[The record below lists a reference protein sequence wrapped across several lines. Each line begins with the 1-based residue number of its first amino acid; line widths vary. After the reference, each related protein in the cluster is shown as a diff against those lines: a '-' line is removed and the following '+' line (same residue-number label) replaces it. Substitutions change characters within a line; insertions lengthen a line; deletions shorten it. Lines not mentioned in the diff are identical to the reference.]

1 MKEPVTLYTLD
12 RLEYSQEI
20 LLYREPKELSLT
32 IWVIVSLFAAV
43 ICWIVFGKMEETVRA
58 KGIVRPVSNI
68 SQVKNAVSG
77 EITGLYYRPA
87 ERVEKDALLLK
98 INSQVLEAK
107 EAALK
112 TNLEKLTIKINGLRQ
127 IEKSFYTGI
136 TDIDKS
142 NTVALTRFQA
152 YAYQRELLENRYA
165 FAERTWQ
172 EALRMPK
179 EAITPVKLR
188 ELEYEKNIQ
197 QLNLETHNSS
207 FIKDISGEYVQS
219 VVELEDLKS
228 QIEQVRQ
235 NLKNTSVYAP
245 IAGTVQELSSLNKN
259 DYLFADQKILNIVPD
274 DGNVYKAE
282 LKIPAK
288 MSGKLEKGMKV
299 KLRFPAF
306 PFHEFGGAVGTIT
319 AMDPDASADNS
330 GALYFTVSVNID
342 KSFLEDKKKRSYP
355 IKSGLEVESRIILK
369 EQTILWYILK
379 KLDMVW

>member
-1 MKEPVTLYTLD
+1 MKEPVALYTLD

-32 IWVIVSLFAAV
+32 IWVIVSLFVAV

-87 ERVEKDALLLK
+87 ARVEKDALLLK
-98 INSQVLEAK
+98 INSQGLEAK

-112 TNLEKLTIKINGLRQ
+112 TNLEKLTIKINGLQQ
-127 IEKSFYTGI
+127 IEKSFYMGI

-152 YAYQRELLENRYA
+152 YAYQRELLEKRYA
-165 FAERTWQ
+165 FAEKTWQ

-197 QLNLETHNSS
+197 QLNLETHNST

-219 VVELEDLKS
+219 IVELEDLKS

-245 IAGTVQELSSLNKN
+245 IAGTVQELASLNKN

-379 KLDMVW
+379 KLDMLW

>member
-1 MKEPVTLYTLD
+1 AL
-12 RLEYSQEI
+12 
-20 LLYREPKELSLT
+20 
-32 IWVIVSLFAAV
+32 

-58 KGIVRPVSNI
+58 RGVVRPVSNI

-77 EITGLYYRPA
+77 EITGLYYRPG
-87 ERVEKDALLLK
+87 ERVEKGALLLK
-98 INSQVLEAK
+98 INSQVAQAK

-112 TNLEKLTIKINGLRQ
+112 TGFEKLKIKIDGLRQ
-127 IEKSFYTGI
+127 MESSFYTG
-136 TDIDKS
+136 TADIDKN

-152 YAYQRELLENRYA
+152 YAYQKELLEKR
-165 FAERTWQ
+165 FLLAEKTWQ

-188 ELEYEKNIQ
+188 ELEYEKNIYL
-197 QLNLETHNSS
+197 LNLETHNST
-207 FIKDISGEYVQS
+207 FIKEISDEYVKS
-219 VVELEDLKS
+219 VIELEELKS

-235 NLKNTSVYAP
+235 NIKNTSVYAP
-245 IAGTVQELSSLNKN
+245 IAGVVQEISSLNTN

-274 DGNVYKAE
+274 DTDVYKAE

-306 PFHEFGGAVGTIT
+306 PFHEFGGAEGLIT
-319 AMDPDASADNS
+319 AIDPDASADS
-330 GALYFTVSVNID
+330 QGILYFTVLADID
-342 KSFLEDKKKRSYP
+342 KSFLKDKKEKTYP
-355 IKSGLEVESRIILK
+355 VKSGLEVESRIILK

-379 KLDMVW
+379 KMDMVW

>member
-1 MKEPVTLYTLD
+1 MKEPVALYTLD

-32 IWVIVSLFAAV
+32 IWVIVSLFVAV

-112 TNLEKLTIKINGLRQ
+112 TNLEKLIIKINGLQQ
-127 IEKSFYTGI
+127 IEKSFYMGI

-152 YAYQRELLENRYA
+152 YAYQRELLEKRYA
-165 FAERTWQ
+165 FAEKTWQ

-197 QLNLETHNSS
+197 QLNLETHNST

-219 VVELEDLKS
+219 IVELEDLKS

-245 IAGTVQELSSLNKN
+245 IAGTVQELASLNKN

>member
-1 MKEPVTLYTLD
+1 MKEPVTLYTLE

-32 IWVIVSLFAAV
+32 IWGIVSLFVAV
-43 ICWIVFGKMEETVRA
+43 ICWIVFGKMEETVRSR
-58 KGIVRPVSNI
+58 GVVRPVSNI

-77 EITGLYYRPA
+77 EITGLYYRPG
-87 ERVEKDALLLK
+87 ERVEKGALLLK
-98 INSQVLEAK
+98 INSQVWEAK
-107 EAALK
+107 ENALK
-112 TNLEKLTIKINGLRQ
+112 TNLEKLTIKIDGLRQ
-127 IEKSFYTGI
+127 IEKSFYAGSAH
-136 TDIDKS
+136 IDKS

-152 YAYQRELLENRYA
+152 YAYQKELLEKRYLL
-165 FAERTWQ
+165 AEKTWQ

-179 EAITPVKLR
+179 ESITPVKLR

-207 FIKDISGEYVQS
+207 FIKEISDEYVQS
-219 VVELEDLKS
+219 IVELEDLKS

-245 IAGTVQELSSLNKN
+245 IAGSVQEISSLNKD

-274 DGNVYKAE
+274 GSDVYRAE
-282 LKIPAK
+282 LKVPAK

-306 PFHEFGGAVGTIT
+306 PFHEFGGAEGTIT

-330 GALYFTVSVNID
+330 GALFFTVSVNID
-342 KSFLEDKKKRSYP
+342 KSFLEDKKKRPYP